1 MKTLF
6 SLIAF
11 VILVSFSSLNA
22 QSAEENW
29 VPVDKIVSQTIFIN
43 TTGLKYFKEDDIYFW
58 TLEKHNP
65 PLIIES
71 VDGKIAETKTYYL
84 VNKKLKKYSI
94 MDIIYYDQNEN
105 VLANY
110 SYKRNMD
117 NDKYKYNYPIMD
129 DSQMAI
135 IFNEVLKYVGEK

>member
-6 SLIAF
+6 GFFLFLSI
-11 VILVSFSSLNA
+11 VSSSTIFS
-22 QSAEENW
+22 QSVEENW
-29 VPVDKIVSQTIFIN
+29 VPVDKIESQSIFIN

-58 TLEKHNP
+58 TLEKHDP

-71 VDGKIAETKTYYL
+71 VDGKIYQTKTYYL

-94 MDIIYYDQNEN
+94 MDIIYYDKNDN

-117 NDKYKYNYPIMD
+117 NEKFKYNYPIMD
-129 DSQMAI
+129 DSQMSI
-135 IFNEVLKYVGEK
+135 IFNEVLKYIGE